1 MNLHS
6 KDINQAKTSTSA
18 VKKPA
23 VAEIAHT
30 VQGNSDVTVGL
41 KAIGALRSVR
51 PRWTAPTIKTEN
63 EKPLRLDGYTY
74 YQ

>member
-6 KDINQAKTSTSA
+6 KDINQAKTGTSA

-30 VQGNSDVTVGL
+30 GQEIQIS
-41 KAIGALRSVR
+41 
-51 PRWTAPTIKTEN
+51 
-63 EKPLRLDGYTY
+63 PLV
-74 YQ
+74 